1 MKNKTLLKFLFVFLL
16 FSACEVKWDM
26 EISFEED
33 LSGSY
38 SIAVLIDQEAQMYAV
53 ETGQSS
59 IGGLDAILSN
69 LPDGFGS
76 SVYQEGNYLGILIRN
91 DFENTDFEREF
102 NNSLNFL
109 QNLAKK
115 NKILNHV

>member
-59 IGGLDAILSN
+59 IGGLDAICLLYTS
-69 LPDGFGS
+69 PSPRDGCRSRMPS
-76 SVYQEGNYLGILIRN
+76 S
-91 DFENTDFEREF
+91 
-102 NNSLNFL
+102 
-109 QNLAKK
+109 A
-115 NKILNHV
+115 

>member
-1 MKNKTLLKFLFVFLL
+1 MGHGKSLSKKTYR
-16 FSACEVKWDM
+16 
-26 EISFEED
+26 
-33 LSGSY
+33 GSY

-91 DFENTDFEREF
+91 DFENTDELLLQFKQLRSEEILLYYCYQFKKF
-102 NNSLNFL
+102 NLMIVDVILELLASCRNFC
-109 QNLAKK
+109 NR
-115 NKILNHV
+115 